1 MKLIVEIIGLF
12 SSTKGSLAEALI
24 KTKIVL
30 HKIGHKEL
38 TEWVNNELNGYTN
51 EDQVP
56 PYRVLR
62 AQVLANMANISFQA
76 TAHPVPTMYLKDFY
90 RKN

>member
-1 MKLIVEIIGLF
+1 MKLIDEIIEIL
-12 SSTKGSLAEALI
+12 SSSDGNLTDALI

-38 TEWVNNELNGYTN
+38 IDWVNSELNGYPN

-56 PYRVLR
+56 PYRILR
-62 AQVLANMANISFQA
+62 AQVLPIWLTFRFKQMHIQY
-76 TAHPVPTMYLKDFY
+76 PQCI
-90 RKN
+90 